1 MYNSHRKIKLN
12 STKLLHAWNS
22 STVTTKNEVQNPSL
36 SRVKLNCMGNAHVP
50 YSMFGK
56 GTKLHFERI
65 QETNSQTN
73 KKKKSKR
80 STGASLSVANSIPAK
95 RSPAARA
102 HNKPEAPKA
111 CLNSKS
117 ELATVPSAVSA
128 RVCHHGWGGKDVVK
142 L

>member
-1 MYNSHRKIKLN
+1 
-12 STKLLHAWNS
+12 
-22 STVTTKNEVQNPSL
+22 
-36 SRVKLNCMGNAHVP
+36 MGNAHVP

-73 KKKKSKR
+73 KKKR

-95 RSPAARA
+95 RSPAAGA
-102 HNKPEAPKA
+102 HNNPEAPKA
-111 CLNSKS
+111 CLNSESVSNCGLRSFSKG
-117 ELATVPSAVSA
+117 VPP
-128 RVCHHGWGGKDVVK
+128 RVGGKDVVK